1 MAKFDGVLLCSDID
15 GTLVSRGIPE
25 ENCKAIKYFQDNGGR
40 FTICTGRYLDFFD
53 KYSHLVTLN
62 APVIVMNGTI
72 ILDKESE
79 KELFVCPL
87 SADPGK
93 MVTDAL
99 REIPYLKAAYV
110 YPKGRFSV
118 VKPAE
123 EGGFE
128 VSYTANDG
136 LPVQRAKDARELN
149 ELFGYPENDRVY
161 KIVFT
166 VDAERSDE
174 AKAALLER
182 FKDFSVFR
190 SWINGIEVQ
199 SSFADKGK
207 GARMVADLLGDVKL
221 LVCAGDYENDISMVE
236 EADIGYAVA
245 NAHPALKAVADRVTK
260 AACAEGAIAEIIYD
274 LDKELS

>member
-53 KYSHLVTLN
+53 KYTHLVTLN
-62 APVIVMNGTI
+62 APVIVMNGAI
-72 ILDKESE
+72 ILDKETG

-99 REIPYLKAAYV
+99 REIPYLKAAHV
-110 YPKGRFSV
+110 YPEGNFTI
-118 VKPAE
+118 VKLTE
-123 EGGFE
+123 EGDFE
-128 VSYTANDG
+128 VSYIAGDG
-136 LPVQRAKDARELN
+136 LPPKRAKDARELN
-149 ELFGYPENDRVY
+149 ELFGYPENVRVY
-161 KIVFT
+161 KIVFA
-166 VDAERSDE
+166 VDTERSDD
-174 AKAALLER
+174 AKAALLDLFR
-182 FKDFSVFR
+182 DFSVFR
-190 SWINGIEVQ
+190 SWINGVEVQ
-199 SSFADKGK
+199 SPLADKGK
-207 GARMVADLLGDVKL
+207 GARMLADILGDVKL